1 MFYLTFSSDLMGR
14 QVCFVNWF
22 CISSYLYVNTKKAI
36 IIDSTYF
43 YKNFSIFGP
52 SNFFPV
58 TRYFVTLF
66 SNTPQK
72 SWRNYV
78 LFSLTQCRG
87 GVIYVEYYK
96 VNNKNT
102 VKTDKT
108 YINCLED
115 AFVRAKSMSYLSF
128 FTELRRLTKTRTK
141 LMPSINELSVSI

>member
-66 SNTPQK
+66 SNTP
-72 SWRNYV
+72 
-78 LFSLTQCRG
+78 
-87 GVIYVEYYK
+87 
-96 VNNKNT
+96 
-102 VKTDKT
+102 
-108 YINCLED
+108 
-115 AFVRAKSMSYLSF
+115 
-128 FTELRRLTKTRTK
+128 
-141 LMPSINELSVSI
+141 